1 MNKKRRVDSLL
12 ESTRSSKTA
21 ATYSPT
27 RQGSTIGV
35 GGLNF
40 SVRDGKRWNPA
51 AIATSIRVTHWLKS
65 KSFIKPWNERRTA
78 PQLRTISG
86 ICVPIRCQRKPRA
99 ISSARLKASLPV
111 HLHPINVL
119 VSDDPQGDLILRPA
133 SCLDAFSI
141 YPITTWIPG
150 GAAGATTGKPEVG
163 PARSSRTS
171 ASSTQV
177 SCAHDR

>member
-1 MNKKRRVDSLL
+1 MEPRRHSHLNKVDTLTRVKVLSSVSQQIYPRACAM
-12 ESTRSSKTA
+12 STQPVRYYIYR
-21 ATYSPT
+21 YST
-27 RQGSTIGV
+27 V
-35 GGLNF
+35 H
-40 SVRDGKRWNPA
+40 K
-51 AIATSIRVTHWLKS
+51 IRKS
-65 KSFIKPWNERRTA
+65 
-78 PQLRTISG
+78 
-86 ICVPIRCQRKPRA
+86 RA

-111 HLHPINVL
+111 HLHPIDVL
-119 VSDDPQGDLILRPA
+119 VLDDPQGDLILRPA